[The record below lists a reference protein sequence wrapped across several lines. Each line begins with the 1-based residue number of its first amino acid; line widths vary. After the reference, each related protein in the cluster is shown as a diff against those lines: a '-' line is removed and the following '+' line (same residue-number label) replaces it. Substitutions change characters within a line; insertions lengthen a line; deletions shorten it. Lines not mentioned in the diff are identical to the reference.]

1 MKKIKQILV
10 IYIDKNDC
18 ERMGL
23 ERVPKDKYMDLF
35 FWSDYEKEY
44 LHNMAFDLTENPNM
58 VHTSLLTQINRNM
71 NIFNDNTF
79 KIIYRDIE
87 EYKTSKRWEI

>member
-18 ERMGL
+18 ERIGF

-35 FWSDYEKEY
+35 FWSDYDKEY
-44 LHNMAFDLTENPNM
+44 LHTASWDLENPNM
-58 VHTSLLTQINRNM
+58 VHTGLLSRINRNM